1 MKYDF
6 SAIEKKWQEK
16 WQKEKTYQTKNFVKG
31 KPKFYGL
38 VEFPY
43 PSGAGSPRRP
53 PPSLHRNGRHRPK
66 EADGRLQ
73 CPVPHRV

>member
-31 KPKFYGL
+31 ETTK
-38 VEFPY
+38 V
-43 PSGAGSPRRP
+43 GADGSLLMQKKNRP
-53 PPSLHRNGRHRPK
+53 PPRISRP
-66 EADGRLQ
+66 
-73 CPVPHRV
+73 

>member
-31 KPKFYGL
+31 KPKFYG
-38 VEFPY
+38 
-43 PSGAGSPRRP
+43 
-53 PPSLHRNGRHRPK
+53 RHRPK

-73 CPVPHRV
+73 CPFPHRV

>member
-43 PSGAGSPRRP
+43 PSGAG
-53 PPSLHRNGRHRPK
+53 LHVGH
-66 EADGRLQ
+66 
-73 CPVPHRV
+73 PVPTPLWTSSPERSGWTATMSSSHRV